1 MIGKDRFV
9 NNMWTF
15 VYVIILTIDLKK
27 GVSSNSIPSPM
38 NIKED
43 SELYC
48 KSGTLLSTSV
58 CIPNG
63 YLKGEVPEK
72 PTKVNAKIE
81 INNIREVDDKKMRI
95 TLDFYQEL
103 TWMDNRIITRFLTN
117 PFSVL
122 NNNLIDYIWKPDLW
136 IKNLFDF
143 KLHSVLDPTGGLII
157 MEKEHCPLVMNCTM
171 PTETKRNTVV
181 VYNMEALAT
190 IYCNFDF
197 LNYPMDT
204 QQCEFLMDGSYPY
217 PNVVDISF
225 DVGLFGVTNENS
237 NIDDFEIE
245 VTFKYNINTT
255 GIHSV
260 IKLERKILPFLI
272 KYYLPCIAIIVVSLL
287 SFLISMDS
295 IPARVGL
302 LVTQFLTLTNILI
315 AQQVTIL
322 SGYS

>member
-15 VYVIILTIDLKK
+15 VYVIILTINFKK

-157 MEKEHCPLVMNCTM
+157 MQKEDCPLMMNCTM

-302 LVTQFLTLTNILI
+302 LATQFLTLTSILI
-315 AQQVTIL
+315 ASQVTIIK
-322 SGYS
+322 GYS